1 MPRPRAA
8 MRKIREV
15 LRLVLGEGRSRRQV
29 AALVTLPYTTV
40 ADYVTRAQRAGVT
53 WPMPDDLDDRA
64 LETRLFAQPA
74 RQTVVVQRPLPDWSE
89 VHRELR
95 RKGVTLQLLHL
106 EYKERHPDG
115 YQYTQFV
122 ERYRNWEKRVDV
134 VMRQPH
140 KAGEKCFVDWA
151 GKTLPIVDA
160 TSGAVSEAQ
169 LFIAVMGGSSFTF
182 ADVFPSQEMPHWISA
197 HVNAVAYFGAC
208 PELWVCDNLKTGVT
222 RPCRYEPDIHR
233 TYAEFAAYH
242 GGAVLPARVRKPRD
256 KAKAEAGVLLGER
269 WLLASLRNI
278 TFFDYATAKA
288 AIREKLDRLNDKPFQ
303 KLDGSRRSVF
313 EQLERQL
320 MRPLP
325 AQRFEYADW
334 KVATVNID
342 YHVEVERHYY
352 SVPYQLVHER
362 CDVRLTATVV
372 EIVLPGRRVASHVRS
387 FVRGGYTT
395 DPAHMP
401 ESHRRHQEWTPGR
414 ILNWA
419 AETGP
424 ATAQVAHHIL
434 EHRPHPEQGF
444 RSCLGIIRLGHRY
457 GSERLEAASRR
468 ALAIQSCS
476 YRSVESILKSG
487 LDKQPL
493 PASPPCLTA
502 RGHDNVRGPAYYS

>member
-29 AALVTLPYTTV
+29 GAVVGLPYTTV
-40 ADYVTRAQRAGVT
+40 TDYVARAQRAGVG
-53 WPMPDDLDDRA
+53 WPLPEDMDDTA
-64 LETRLFAQPA
+64 LEARLFPSM
-74 RQTVVVQRPLPDWSE
+74 TVTEPLRPLPDWGE

-122 ERYRNWEKRVDV
+122 ELYRRSERRIDV

-151 GKTLPIVDA
+151 GQTLPIVDA
-160 TSGAVSEAQ
+160 ETGAVSEAQ

-182 ADVFPSQEMPHWISA
+182 ADVFPSQEMPHWISG
-197 HVNAVAYFGAC
+197 HVNAVEYFGAC

-233 TYAEFAAYH
+233 TYEQFAAHYH
-242 GGAVLPARVRKPRD
+242 GAVLPTRVRKPRD
-256 KAKAEAGVLLGER
+256 KAKAEAGVLLAER

-278 TFFDYATAKA
+278 TFFDYATARA
-288 AIREKLDRLNDKPFQ
+288 AIRERLDRLNDRPFQ
-303 KLDGSRRSVF
+303 KLDGSRRSLF
-313 EQLERQL
+313 EELERPV

-362 CDVRLTATVV
+362 CDVRLTATVL
-372 EIVLPGRRVASHVRS
+372 EVLVRGRRVASHVRS
-387 FVRGGYTT
+387 HVRGGYTT

-401 ESHRRHQEWTPGR
+401 ESHRRYREWTPGR

-424 ATAQVAHHIL
+424 ATAQVAKYIL
-434 EHRPHPEQGF
+434 DHRPHPEQGF
-444 RSCLGIIRLGHRY
+444 RSCLGIIRLGRRY
-457 GSERLEAASRR
+457 GSDRVEAACRR
-468 ALAIQSCS
+468 ALAIQACS
-476 YRSVESILKSG
+476 YRSVELILKSG
-487 LDKQPL
+487 LDGQPL
-493 PASPPCLTA
+493 PGPPPRLPVRRHA
-502 RGHDNVRGPAYYS
+502 NLRGPTYYR

>member
-8 MRKIREV
+8 MRKIRQV

-29 AALVTLPYTTV
+29 GAVVGLPYTTV
-40 ADYVTRAQRAGVT
+40 TDYVARAQRAGVG
-53 WPMPDDLDDRA
+53 WPLPEDLDDTA
-64 LETRLFAQPA
+64 LEARLFPSL
-74 RQTVVVQRPLPDWSE
+74 TVAELLRPLPDWGV

-106 EYKERHPDG
+106 EYKERQPDG

-122 ERYRNWEKRVDV
+122 ELYRRWERRVDV

-151 GKTLPIVDA
+151 GQTLPIVDA
-160 TSGAVSEAQ
+160 ETGAISEAQ

-182 ADVFPSQEMPHWISA
+182 ADVFPSQEMPHWISG
-197 HVNAVAYFGAC
+197 HVNAVEYFGAC

-233 TYAEFAAYH
+233 TYEEFAAHYH
-242 GGAVLPARVRKPRD
+242 GAILPARVRKPRD
-256 KAKAEAGVLLGER
+256 KAKAEAGVLLAER

-278 TFFDYATAKA
+278 TFFDCATARA
-288 AIREKLDRLNDKPFQ
+288 AIRERLDRLNGRPFQ

-313 EQLERQL
+313 EELERPV

-362 CDVRLTATVV
+362 CDVRLAATVV
-372 EIVLPGRRVASHVRS
+372 EIFLRGRRVASHVRGYK
-387 FVRGGYTT
+387 RGGYTT

-401 ESHRRHQEWTPGR
+401 ESHRRYREWTPGR

-424 ATAQVAHHIL
+424 ATAQVAKYIL
-434 EHRPHPEQGF
+434 DHRPHPEQGF
-444 RSCLGIIRLGHRY
+444 RSCLGIIRLGRRY
-457 GSERLEAASRR
+457 GSERVEAACRR
-468 ALAIQSCS
+468 ALALQAYS

-487 LDKQPL
+487 LDAQPL
-493 PASPPCLTA
+493 PASPPRLPV
-502 RGHDNVRGPAYYS
+502 RRHDNLRGPAYYR

>member
-29 AALVTLPYTTV
+29 GVVVGLPYTTV
-40 ADYVTRAQRAGVT
+40 ADYVTRAQHAGVG
-53 WPMPDDLDDRA
+53 WPLPDDLDDGA
-64 LETRLFAQPA
+64 LETRLFVQPA
-74 RQTVVVQRPLPDWSE
+74 RPTSAVQRPLPDWSD

-106 EYKERHPDG
+106 EYKERQPEG

-122 ERYRNWEKRVDV
+122 ELYRRWEKRVDV
-134 VMRQPH
+134 VMRQHH

-151 GKTLPIVDA
+151 GQTLPIVDA
-160 TSGAVSEAQ
+160 GTGAINEAQ
-169 LFIAVMGGSSFTF
+169 LFIAVMGGSSYTF
-182 ADVFPSQEMPHWISA
+182 ADVFPSQEMAHWISA
-197 HVNAVAYFGAC
+197 HVNAVEYFGAC

-222 RPCRYEPDIHR
+222 RPCRYEPQIHR
-233 TYAEFAAYH
+233 TYEEFAAHYS
-242 GGAVLPARVRKPRD
+242 GAVLPTRVRKPRD

-288 AIREKLDRLNDKPFQ
+288 AVREKLDRLNDKPFQ
-303 KLDGSRRSVF
+303 KLDGSRRSLF
-313 EQLERQL
+313 EQLERPVMQ
-320 MRPLP
+320 PLP

-372 EIVLPGRRVASHVRS
+372 EILLRGRRVASHVRS

-395 DPAHMP
+395 DAGHMP
-401 ESHRRHQEWTPGR
+401 ESHRRYREWTPGR

-424 ATAQVAHHIL
+424 ATAQVAQHIL
-434 EHRPHPEQGF
+434 QHRPHPEQGF
-444 RSCLGIIRLGHRY
+444 RSCLGIIRLGRRY
-457 GSERLEAASRR
+457 GSDRVEAACRR

-476 YRSVESILKSG
+476 YRSVESILKNG
-487 LDKQPL
+487 LDAQPL
-493 PASPPCLTA
+493 PASPPRLTV
-502 RGHDNVRGPAYYS
+502 RRHDNVRGPAYYR